1 MFNRKD
7 PSPRRSP
14 SHKDEMEDIKTHD
27 TNLDCFQKEEASPVP
42 RYVHKL
48 LIYSG

>member
-14 SHKDEMEDIKTHD
+14 SHKDDMEDIKTHE
-27 TNLDCFQKEEASPVP
+27 TNLDRFQKEEASVTP
-42 RYVHKL
+42 R
-48 LIYSG
+48 